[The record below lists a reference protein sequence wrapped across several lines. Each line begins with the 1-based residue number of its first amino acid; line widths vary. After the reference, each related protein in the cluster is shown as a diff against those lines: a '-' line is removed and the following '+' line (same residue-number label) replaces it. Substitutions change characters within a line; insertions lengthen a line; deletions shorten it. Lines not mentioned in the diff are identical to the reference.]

1 MKKEYN
7 FSLFW
12 EMTGR
17 ILTGE
22 AGEKEHKQYHEML
35 LSSQELLDSYVFLK
49 ANWHKMYRLGLF
61 NQVNTKEDWLKVKQK
76 IEDPGRETPLK
87 AIIPLQ
93 RFRRVLPYAA
103 AVAVFVVVGSLLF
116 FPASRQALPD
126 VVLTTIQAP
135 LGSRANIVLPD
146 GSDVWLNAGSI
157 LEYNTDFMSGDR
169 QVKLTGEAFFE
180 VKKGDHP
187 FIVNTPEI
195 NIRVLGTSF
204 NIKAYE
210 EDDYIEA
217 TLVTGSLVIEKARQS
232 GPQFDD
238 IVLKPNQKVTFYK
251 KAGNIALNDSGK
263 AFTEGSSKEQL
274 TSIPRPVISGIKIQ
288 NKKDVDSEV
297 GWKNGML
304 VVEREPL
311 RLFVKR
317 LERRYDVTFVFDDEN
332 LKDYN
337 YTGQMQEVTLEQVLH
352 AMKITSPIDY
362 SIIDKTVTLRENKDS
377 SYKYQKIT
385 RKPNE

>member
-12 EMTGR
+12 ELTGR

-22 AGEKEHKQYHEML
+22 AGEKEHRQYNEML
-35 LSSQELLDSYVFLK
+35 LSNQELLDSYVFLK
-49 ANWHKMYRLGLF
+49 ANWNKMYRLGLF
-61 NQVNTKEDWLKVKQK
+61 DQVNTQEDWLRVKRE
-76 IEDPGRETPLK
+76 IEAPGRGIPVK
-87 AIIPLQ
+87 ANVHVQ
-93 RFRRVLPYAA
+93 AYRFRRILPYAA
-103 AVAVFVVVGSLLF
+103 AVAVFVVLGSLLF
-116 FPASRQALPD
+116 FPASRQTLPD

-146 GSDVWLNAGSI
+146 GSDVWLNAGSL

-169 QVKLTGEAFFE
+169 QVKLTGEAFFD
-180 VKKGDHP
+180 VKKGDRP
-187 FIVNTPEI
+187 FIVNTREI

-204 NIKAYE
+204 NVKAYD

-217 TLVTGSLVIEKARQS
+217 TLVTGSLLIEKATQS
-232 GPQFDD
+232 GPRFDD

-251 KAGNIALNDSGK
+251 KAGNIALNDTGK
-263 AFTEGSSKEQL
+263 AVTEKEQF
-274 TSIPRPVISGIKIQ
+274 SSMPQSVISGIKIQ
-288 NKKDVDSEV
+288 NKKDVESEV
-297 GWKNGML
+297 GWTNGML

-317 LERRYDVTFVFDDEN
+317 LERRYDVTFVFDDDN

-337 YTGQMQEVTLEQVLH
+337 YTGQLQEVSLEQVLH

-362 SIIDKTVTLRENKDS
+362 TIVDKTVTLRENKDY
-377 SYKYQKIT
+377 SYKYQRIT